1 MITACQTRRF
11 FASMHRNSIKVTLMS
26 RSNCCLCDQ
35 AEFAIRRMLL
45 NVDPSISSRVKVE
58 TVDIE
63 SDPRLIEEYGFTIPV
78 VLVDGEIVTE
88 STTDPR
94 VVRKAVLDRLHGQR

>member
-1 MITACQTRRF
+1 MQSACLRRRL
-11 FASMHRNSIKVTLMS
+11 FASMQGNSIKLTLMS
-26 RSNCCLCDQ
+26 KPNCCLCDQ

-45 NVDPSISSRVKVE
+45 NVDPSISARVKVE

-63 SDPRLIEEYGFTIPV
+63 SDPRLIEEYGLTIPV

-88 STTDPR
+88 SKTDPSL
-94 VVRKAVLDRLHGQR
+94 VRRALLDRLHGQR